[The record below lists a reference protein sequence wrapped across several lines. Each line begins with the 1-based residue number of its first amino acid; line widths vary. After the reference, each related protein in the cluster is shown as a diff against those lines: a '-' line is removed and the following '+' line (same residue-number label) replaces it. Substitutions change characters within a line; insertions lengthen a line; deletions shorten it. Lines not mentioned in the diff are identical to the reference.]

1 MSIRW
6 LTLPAALIF
15 WTGIAGV
22 QAAETAI
29 TGYGSARFG
38 MTVAEVE
45 QRLPED
51 SVRLVTRHTTD
62 TGERLLDGHRPD
74 NDTDL
79 RYVFPDGERLALIVE
94 FIPELERLASL
105 EADLTRRYGD
115 SWDQDLADWWFE
127 RLSAGMPPGVEK
139 LMVWG
144 RDGEARN
151 RVVRLWVHEDYL
163 SVEYLDLRL
172 FETLSGG

>member
-6 LTLPAALIF
+6 LTLSAALLLWIGV
-15 WTGIAGV
+15 TGV
-22 QAAETAI
+22 HAAETAI

-38 MTVAEVE
+38 MTIAEVE

-51 SVRLVTRHTTD
+51 GVQLVTEHAID

-79 RYVFPDGERLALIVE
+79 RYVFPDGEQLALIVE
-94 FIPELERLASL
+94 FIPEPDRLAAL
-105 EADLTRRYGD
+105 EADLTRRYGAA
-115 SWDQDLADWWFE
+115 WDQDLADWWFE
-127 RLSAGMPPGVEK
+127 RLLPGMPPGVEK

-144 RDGEARN
+144 RDGQERN

-163 SVEYLDLRL
+163 SVEYLDLQL